1 MRYSYHKKQV
11 PSTPRPHLV
20 CDPVS
25 QEWCVAVNSRTL
37 SDLAALYMEIS
48 ELPAATRKRV
58 REMGKVAYRRNTMGW

>member
-1 MRYSYHKKQV
+1 
-11 PSTPRPHLV
+11 V

-25 QEWCVAVNSRTL
+25 QEWCVAVNNRTL

-58 REMGKVAYRRNTMGW
+58 REMGEVADRRNTMGW